1 MALTKVGKEGITG
14 IDNSS
19 DATAITITSAENIG
33 IGMTPNSNYGK
44 EVDILSGT
52 SNVRIKLANSTTG
65 SSNTDGFDLIADGNG
80 AYVWNRENDLLAFAT
95 NNDEK
100 MRIDSSGRLLLGAT
114 VEGDVSADD
123 LTIASSAN
131 TGITI
136 RAGTSNSSSIYMS
149 DATSGTGEYA
159 GYIAY
164 SHNADSMSFGTN
176 AGSSMTIDST
186 GAVTKP
192 KQPAFMATSSSQSN
206 LATSNTLAFGNEV
219 FDQNA
224 DYNNSNY
231 IFTAPVTG
239 RYQINAT
246 IRTDNLDTAANY
258 IRIFLKTSNRN
269 YEAIYDLG
277 GLSGDPSYW
286 TFTITTLAD
295 MDAADTAYVAIVFI
309 GGAAQTDI
317 SGSANYTVFQ
327 GHLLG

>member
-80 AYVWNRENDLLAFAT
+80 AYIWNRENDILVFAT

-100 MRIDSSGRLLLGAT
+100 LRIDSSGRFLLGAT
-114 VEGDVSADD
+114 VEGEASADD
-123 LTIASSAN
+123 LTVAGSAN

-164 SHNADSMSFGTN
+164 AHASDSMSFGTG
-176 AGSSMTIDST
+176 AAASMSIDT
-186 GAVTKP
+186 NGIITKP
-192 KQPAFMATSSSQSN
+192 RQPCFSATADTTNIPLQTSTTVALSGERFDVGGN
-206 LATSNTLAFGNEV
+206 LDANT
-219 FDQNA
+219 
-224 DYNNSNY
+224 
-231 IFTAPVTG
+231 FTAPISGKYLFCFMFYFSSVDADHT
-239 RYQINAT
+239 T
-246 IRTDNLDTAANY
+246 LDAH
-258 IRIFLKTSNRN
+258 IKTSNKQ
-269 YEAIYDLG
+269 YQV
-277 GLSGDPSYW
+277 
-286 TFTITTLAD
+286 TFSPDHFLNSDSNFSITGSMICD
-295 MDAADTAYVAIVFI
+295 MDANDTCIFTTYVQ

-317 SGSANYTVFQ
+317 HSDSQVSGA
-327 GHLLG
+327 LIC